1 MQYDTIFF
9 DLDHTLWDFETNSR
23 EALLELSDKY
33 KLLSKGVDTFE
44 NFIQKYFDINE
55 RMWDEY
61 RKGIIDK
68 EALRHNRF
76 HEALK
81 LYDIDDYA
89 LAQKIGTDYTAIAPY
104 KSNVFPHAIETLSY
118 LAEKYP
124 LYIITNGFEEVQHI
138 KLKHSKLEHFFK
150 DVITSERAG
159 FKKPDERIFHF
170 SLDVAKAKPE
180 TSIMIGDS
188 LEADVL
194 GAKNVGMHHVYF
206 NPDEKEHAE
215 DLTYEIKS
223 LKELLEIL

>member
-1 MQYDTIFF
+1 MLYDTIFF

-23 EALLELSDKY
+23 ETLFELSDKY
-33 KLLSKGVDTFE
+33 KLLEKGVDSVE
-44 NFIQKYFDINE
+44 QFIQKYFVINE
-55 RMWDEY
+55 RMWEEY

-81 LYDIDDYA
+81 LYGIDDFS
-89 LAQKIGTDYTAIAPY
+89 LAKNIGTDYTSIAPY
-104 KSNVFPHAIETLSY
+104 KSNVLPHAIETLEY
-118 LAEKYP
+118 LYKKYR

-138 KLKHSKLEHFFK
+138 KLKHSKLEHYFV
-150 DVITSERAG
+150 DMITSERAG
-159 FKKPDERIFHF
+159 CKKPDERIFHF
-170 SLDVAKAKPE
+170 SLEVANAKLD

-206 NPDEKEHAE
+206 NPEGKPHAE
-215 DLTYEIKS
+215 ELTHEIVN
-223 LKELLEIL
+223 LKELMSIL